1 MRTRGRGIVALA
13 MALSAGALVVG
24 CGGGASR
31 AQSAYWNEPSSSYRS
46 PLGET
51 LSLEATSGGGAAG
64 YVTGESFAETEDEG
78 RISRGATGFSTD
90 DPPDLVAGLGADV
103 DRLLDQAM
111 TSEAPPSTQYEEA
124 PEPPPQPQYAQ
135 ATPEAEEPTAT
146 DATAQALLVYTARLT
161 MAVHEVNENQE
172 RVIEIARTLGGHLSV
187 RTDDTV
193 EIRVPARSFDD
204 AMGQIQE
211 LGDVTS
217 RNVQVL
223 DVSEEFRDLE
233 TRIHTLEVMRARV
246 EQLLQQAQGVEA
258 ALAVEQHLERI
269 TVELERLRGRVRY
282 LADRVAFS
290 TITVR
295 FGARTDQTAPAFR
308 LPFSWLQSLGL
319 DSLMSL

>member
-1 MRTRGRGIVALA
+1 MRTRGRGIVALV
-13 MALSAGALVVG
+13 ALAAGTLAVG
-24 CGGGASR
+24 CGGRAPSAQTAYGATAYRESMSDRPAREESFTVSADSR
-31 AQSAYWNEPSSSYRS
+31 
-46 PLGET
+46 G
-51 LSLEATSGGGAAG
+51 GGGAATG
-64 YVTGESFAETEDEG
+64 YSMGGDE
-78 RISRGATGFSTD
+78 ATVDF
-90 DPPDLVAGLGADV
+90 DV
-103 DRLLDQAM
+103 DGLLGQALG
-111 TSEAPPSTQYEEA
+111 SEAPP
-124 PEPPPQPQYAQ
+124 PPQYAQ
-135 ATPEAEEPTAT
+135 ASPEAEPPEPTAT

-172 RVIEIARTLGGHLSV
+172 RVIEIARALGGHLSV
-187 RTDDTV
+187 RTNETV
-193 EIRVPARSFDD
+193 EIRVPARSFED
-204 AMGQIQE
+204 AMRQIQE

-217 RNVQVL
+217 RNVEVL

-295 FGARTDQTAPAFR
+295 FGARTNQTAPTFR